1 MPIRRTLLLLA
12 VTIAANITIAQTP
25 ATPGPETAPTTIPQF
40 DVISVKPDKTNS
52 GMTRM
57 MMTPDGI
64 NATNVPIHML
74 ITQSYALNDD
84 QILGEPGWAK
94 SDRFDIEAKVAG
106 PDVPTIDKLTLDQRR
121 SMNRQI
127 LTDRF
132 KLAAHNETRELPAY
146 VLSVARGGPKFK
158 ESKYNPD
165 NRGAVHGSG
174 RFSMSRGK
182 LSGQEAEMPFIV
194 SILSR
199 ELGRTVIDKTG
210 LPGKYEITLQW
221 TPDGDAAP
229 PARAADSTQ
238 PGASPSPTDSGPSI
252 FTAIQE
258 QLGLKLDSTKGPVPV
273 LVIDDIEKP
282 AEN

>member
-1 MPIRRTLLLLA
+1 MPLRRTLLLLA
-12 VTIAANITIAQTP
+12 ATLAAPISLAQAP
-25 ATPGPETAPTTIPQF
+25 APESAPTTIPQF
-40 DVISVKPDKTNS
+40 DVISVNS

-57 MMTPDGI
+57 MMAPDGI

-74 ITQSYALNDD
+74 ITQSYAFNDD
-84 QILGEPGWAK
+84 QILGEPDWAK

-146 VLSVARGGPKFK
+146 VLTIARGGPKFK
-158 ESKYNPD
+158 ESAYNSD
-165 NRGAVHGSG
+165 NRGPVHGSG
-174 RFSMSRGK
+174 RFSMGHGK

-199 ELGRTVIDKTG
+199 EVGRTVIDKTG
-210 LPGKYEITLQW
+210 LTGKYDITLQW

-229 PARAADSTQ
+229 PARPPTPPSQAPRLRQSTRAH
-238 PGASPSPTDSGPSI
+238 PSSPPSRN
-252 FTAIQE
+252 
-258 QLGLKLDSTKGPVPV
+258 S
-273 LVIDDIEKP
+273 
-282 AEN
+282 